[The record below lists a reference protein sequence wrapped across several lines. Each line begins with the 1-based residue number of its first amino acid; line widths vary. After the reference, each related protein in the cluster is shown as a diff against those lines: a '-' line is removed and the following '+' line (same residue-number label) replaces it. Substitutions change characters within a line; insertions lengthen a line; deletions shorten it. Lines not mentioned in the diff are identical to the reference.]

1 MTDPLGLSI
10 GTTNLVAA
18 RVGSPPLTRRAV
30 LTLYRGHPNAI
41 TITGFVE
48 RIGDPVP
55 LVAAD
60 GSQHRVDWLLVE
72 ALAAMVA
79 DSGAPTSDITIAR
92 PAHWGSA
99 ALSALHGA
107 LLTVPTFAPNGVL
120 VPVVADATAALTAL
134 AVDPGLPADG
144 VVGLIDFGA
153 SGTSLTLADAGS
165 GFAPVDETVR
175 YLEFSGDQI
184 DQLLLTYILD
194 RLPGADGIDT
204 AATAAVDSLDRLR
217 DDCRDAKERLSSES
231 VTEVDVELPMHR
243 SRIRLTRSEL
253 DGQIA
258 DPLTGLIT
266 AFKELLQRN
275 RIGPTGLAAVATVG
289 GMASIPLITQRLS
302 EELRLPVVT
311 TPRPELNAA
320 AGAAMLSARQP
331 KVDAPTARESLAFA
345 PPPDQPESS
354 TFRALAWSEDDG
366 VDDEPVP
373 YTGEDYDDF
382 SDTGPTR
389 PPVQFVPRT
398 APPIDRTPRWYRRPM
413 AAVGV
418 AALVPLV
425 AVGAFAYALTGSQS
439 DNQTTPDTHRT
450 TAPVPPPASSA
461 APAPAP
467 SPNFVAPSTIV
478 TTSAAPPPPPPP
490 PPPSTQTVTT
500 VVTAPA
506 TTTRPPTTTTTT
518 ATTTPTTTTTTTPP
532 TTTTT
537 TSTTPLMTTSYITV
551 PFLPVPIPIQV
562 PAQPTPSQA
571 PYPYAPYPNA
581 PYPNGA
587 YPNAPYPNTPF
598 Q

>member
-1 MTDPLGLSI
+1 M
-10 GTTNLVAA
+10 
-18 RVGSPPLTRRAV
+18 
-30 LTLYRGHPNAI
+30 
-41 TITGFVE
+41 TGF
-48 RIGDPVP
+48 
-55 LVAAD
+55 
-60 GSQHRVDWLLVE
+60 
-72 ALAAMVA
+72 
-79 DSGAPTSDITIAR
+79 
-92 PAHWGSA
+92 
-99 ALSALHGA
+99 
-107 LLTVPTFAPNGVL
+107 
-120 VPVVADATAALTAL
+120 
-134 AVDPGLPADG
+134 
-144 VVGLIDFGA
+144 
-153 SGTSLTLADAGS
+153 
-165 GFAPVDETVR
+165 
-175 YLEFSGDQI
+175 
-184 DQLLLTYILD
+184 
-194 RLPGADGIDT
+194 PGADGIDT

-231 VTEVDVELPMHR
+231 VTEVDVELPMHH

-253 DGQIA
+253 DAQIA

-331 KVDAPTARESLAFA
+331 NVDAPTARESLAFA
-345 PPPDQPESS
+345 PPLDQPESS

-389 PPVQFVPRT
+389 PRVQFVRPT
-398 APPIDRTPRWYRRPM
+398 VPPIDRTPRWYRRPM

-439 DNQTTPDTHRT
+439 DSKTTPDTRRT
-450 TAPVPPPASSA
+450 TAPVPPPATSA
-461 APAPAP
+461 APAP

-478 TTSAAPPPPPPP
+478 TTSAAPPPPP

-518 ATTTPTTTTTTTPP
+518 STTTPTTTTTTTTPP
-532 TTTTT
+532 TTTTTTT

-571 PYPYAPYPNA
+571 PYPYAPYPN
-581 PYPNGA
+581 GG

>member
-41 TITGFVE
+41 TVTGFVE

-60 GSQHRVDWLLVE
+60 GTQHRADRLLVE

-107 LLTVPTFAPNGVL
+107 LLTVPTFAPNGVP

-144 VVGLIDFGA
+144 LVGLIDLGA

-231 VTEVDVELPMHR
+231 VTEVDVELPMHH

-253 DGQIA
+253 DAQIA

-331 KVDAPTARESLAFA
+331 NVDAPTARESLAFA
-345 PPPDQPESS
+345 PPLDQPESS

-389 PPVQFVPRT
+389 PRVQFVRPT
-398 APPIDRTPRWYRRPM
+398 VPPIDRTPRWYRRPM

-439 DNQTTPDTHRT
+439 DSKTTPDTRRT
-450 TAPVPPPASSA
+450 TAPVPPPATSA
-461 APAPAP
+461 APAP

-478 TTSAAPPPPPPP
+478 TTSAAPPPPP

-518 ATTTPTTTTTTTPP
+518 STTTPTTTTTTTTPP
-532 TTTTT
+532 TTTTTTT

-571 PYPYAPYPNA
+571 PYPYAPYPN
-581 PYPNGA
+581 GG